1 VDLRLAERER
11 EERTRRV
18 PLCLAQ
24 RRRRG
29 HCPVVFT
36 SPEALRCQGNP
47 RLSIGSQVRRA
58 CGRIGSIRERLRP
71 TSFGKSEKGTHRT
84 NERSHAHK
92 FLGVEPSISPVRASC
107 T

>member
-29 HCPVVFT
+29 HCPVPVVFT
-36 SPEALRCQGNP
+36 SPGALRCQGNP
-47 RLSIGSQVRRA
+47 RLSTVVRLGARAGVSARSGSDCDRPASENRRK
-58 CGRIGSIRERLRP
+58 EL
-71 TSFGKSEKGTHRT
+71 TERT
-84 NERSHAHK
+84 NK